1 MMGQDDIPS
10 AFFGRLVLGAVLGF
24 IPKSNFM
31 CDFGTDFLRGTNA
44 NNLDFH
50 SKMSQRKQS

>member
-1 MMGQDDIPS
+1 MGQDDIPS